1 MQIKHIIQFL
11 DRFAPPV
18 YQESYD
24 NAGLITGNSE
34 QNCSAALLTLDVTEA
49 VIDEA
54 ISKNCN
60 LIIAHH
66 PIIFK
71 GMKKI
76 NGSNQVERCVIKAIK
91 NDIAIFASHT
101 NLDAMKNGVN
111 FKIAEK
117 IGLQAVSVLAPKPQT
132 LSKLVTFVPIENTP
146 AVLQALHAAG
156 AGNIGNY
163 SECSFEVTGTGS
175 FKPNAEANP
184 FIGKAGELEKVPENR
199 LELIFPSYLK
209 NALLSALRSA
219 HPYEEVA
226 YYISNVENENQE
238 VGSGAIGKLPEAIPT
253 IDFMLYLKQKMNVN
267 VIRHTALV
275 KEKVQ
280 NIAVCGGTGSFLLSH
295 AIRKKADVF
304 ISADFKYHEF
314 FNAENQIIIAD
325 IGH

>member
-1 MQIKHIIQFL
+1 
-11 DRFAPPV
+11 
-18 YQESYD
+18 
-24 NAGLITGNSE
+24 
-34 QNCSAALLTLDVTEA
+34 
-49 VIDEA
+49 
-54 ISKNCN
+54 
-60 LIIAHH
+60 
-66 PIIFK
+66 
-71 GMKKI
+71 
-76 NGSNQVERCVIKAIK
+76 
-91 NDIAIFASHT
+91 
-101 NLDAMKNGVN
+101 VN

-132 LSKLVTFVPIENTP
+132 LSKLVTFVPIENTHV
-146 AVLQALHAAG
+146 VLEVLHAAG

-163 SECSFEVTGTGS
+163 SECSFEVAGTGS
-175 FKPNAEANP
+175 FKPNNEANP
-184 FIGKAGELEKVPENR
+184 FIGKAGGLEKVAENR

-209 NALLSALRSA
+209 NPILSALRSV

-238 VGSGAIGKLPEAIPT
+238 VGSGAIGKLPEAMPA
-253 IDFMLYLKQKMNVN
+253 IDFLRYLKQTMNVN
-267 VIRHTALV
+267 IIRHTDLV

-325 IGH
+325 IGHYESEVFTKELFFEILSKKFPTFAFLLSEHNTNPVQYL